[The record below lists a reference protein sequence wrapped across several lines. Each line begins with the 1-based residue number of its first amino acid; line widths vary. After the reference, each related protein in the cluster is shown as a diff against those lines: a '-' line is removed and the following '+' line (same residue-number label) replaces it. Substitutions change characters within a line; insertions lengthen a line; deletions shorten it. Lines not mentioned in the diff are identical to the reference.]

1 MFKKSEPK
9 EHVLLGE
16 DFDIFPDI
24 TPEDT
29 VSGGKFA
36 EVKAKPAKANEAPVE
51 KEPEQPKDRF
61 AVPEEEM
68 TKLQKKCAA
77 KSEQE
82 WKKTQILVGCLLGL
96 LGAIFIFVIP
106 MVAPIG
112 LISFVVAVV
121 LVLLFPKQIERRCG
135 RSMPKLRN
143 WVAISLAIS
152 MLLCVGITYLVN
164 PSVLSTTQAAAGAAE

>member
-1 MFKKSEPK
+1 MFKKAEPKK

-24 TPEDT
+24 SGEDCGAD
-29 VSGGKFA
+29 VKFA
-36 EVKAKPAKANEAPVE
+36 DVKKQPVREKPAKQ
-51 KEPEQPKDRF
+51 EPEQPKDRY

-77 KSEQE
+77 KNEQE
-82 WKKTQILVGCLLGL
+82 WKKLQILIGCALGL

-106 MVAPIG
+106 LLAPIG
-112 LISFVVAVV
+112 LFSFVVAIV

-143 WVAISLAIS
+143 WVAISLAVS
-152 MLLCVGITYLVN
+152 MVLCVGISYLVD
-164 PSVLSTTQAAAGAAE
+164 PSILSTTAAAE

>member
-24 TPEDT
+24 TEED
-29 VSGGKFA
+29 VKNDAKFA
-36 EVKAKPAKANEAPVE
+36 DVKVKPAKEEP
-51 KEPEQPKDRF
+51 KKQEPEQPKDRF

-77 KSEQE
+77 KDEKE
-82 WKKTQILVGCLLGL
+82 WKKVQIITGCILGF
-96 LGAIFIFVIP
+96 LGAIFIFIVPIF
-106 MVAPIG
+106 APIG
-112 LISFVVAVV
+112 LFSFLAAIV

-135 RSMPKLRN
+135 RAMPKLRN
-143 WVAISLAIS
+143 WVAISLGIS
-152 MLLCVGITYLVN
+152 MVLCVGITYLVN
-164 PSVLSTTQAAAGAAE
+164 PGAMAAPAAAE